1 VKSSKRGGKRPVRKV
16 GPVAPQGW
24 GLEHSPFTPEGEIE
38 AAGRLARGM
47 AYASPRRRLAAR
59 VFVIVFCGPFVVA
72 LIVAAV
78 TFVRAVAG

>member
-1 VKSSKRGGKRPVRKV
+1 VRKV

-24 GLEHSPFTPEGEIE
+24 E
-38 AAGRLARGM
+38 
-47 AYASPRRRLAAR
+47 LAAR

-72 LIVAAV
+72 VIVAAV